1 MFGRRRHAA
10 AAAAPIVTVTETAT
24 PRPRL
29 AEEQVFELV
38 HTRIAA
44 AIGEGGEWV
53 VRRRTPED
61 TDDLFRTVLA
71 HQVALDVTSA
81 LTTAQL
87 QLEAGEP
94 LTVATRSGAVVLRS
108 AGEADAVSSDSTT
121 VASDAGAPTVAVDAK
136 DPESAAIAVIAAAG
150 STRADDDASVGASS
164 EIEDADLGPAHRHDE
179 PEGDDQ
185 AVLDEDSLALQW
197 EPAPITVWTDLK
209 KPVTGSMALQLSS
222 SELVTTER

>member
-10 AAAAPIVTVTETAT
+10 PAAAPIVTVAETVT
-24 PRPRL
+24 VRPRL
-29 AEEQVFELV
+29 AEEQIFELV

-71 HQVALDVTSA
+71 HQVALDVTAA
-81 LTTAQL
+81 LRSAQL

-94 LTVATRSGAVVLRS
+94 LTVATREGAMVLRS
-108 AGEADAVSSDSTT
+108 TPGTGA
-121 VASDAGAPTVAVDAK
+121 ASDAVASPADA
-136 DPESAAIAVIAAAG
+136 AVTDDATAG
-150 STRADDDASVGASS
+150 STNVDVDDSSTTSGADASGDFVHSRN
-164 EIEDADLGPAHRHDE
+164 DDGPAHRHDE
-179 PEGDDQ
+179 PEADEE
-185 AVLDEDSLALQW
+185 AELDEDAIALQW

-209 KPVTGSMALQLSS
+209 RPVTGPIAMQLSS
-222 SELVTTER
+222 SDLVTPSR

>member
-10 AAAAPIVTVTETAT
+10 QAVAPTVEVAKTST
-24 PRPRL
+24 PLPRL
-29 AEEQVFELV
+29 AEKQIFELV

-81 LTTAQL
+81 LQSAQL
-87 QLEAGEP
+87 QLEAGEQ
-94 LTVATRSGAVVLRS
+94 LTVATLEGAVALRS
-108 AGEADAVSSDSTT
+108 AVHVEEGTVLGHSAVHADVDRDEVVVAVAQQAGRLAMSPASEDEADAL
-121 VASDAGAPTVAVDAK
+121 P
-136 DPESAAIAVIAAAG
+136 AVIAASERPEG
-150 STRADDDASVGASS
+150 DDS
-164 EIEDADLGPAHRHDE
+164 EHGPAHRHDE
-179 PEGDDQ
+179 PQGDEE
-185 AVLDEDSLALQW
+185 AVLDEDAIALQW

-209 KPVTGSMALQLSS
+209 KPVTDSIALQLS
-222 SELVTTER
+222 RA

>member
-10 AAAAPIVTVTETAT
+10 QAVAPTVEVAKTST
-24 PRPRL
+24 PLPRL
-29 AEEQVFELV
+29 AEEQIFELV

-81 LTTAQL
+81 LQSAQL
-87 QLEAGEP
+87 QLEAGEQ
-94 LTVATRSGAVVLRS
+94 LTVATLEGAVALRS
-108 AGEADAVSSDSTT
+108 AVHVEEGTVLGHSAVHADVDRDEVVVAVAQQAGRLAMSPASEDEADAL
-121 VASDAGAPTVAVDAK
+121 P
-136 DPESAAIAVIAAAG
+136 AVIAASERPEG
-150 STRADDDASVGASS
+150 DDS
-164 EIEDADLGPAHRHDE
+164 EHGPAHRHDE
-179 PEGDDQ
+179 PQGDEE
-185 AVLDEDSLALQW
+185 AVLDEDAIALQW

-209 KPVTGSMALQLSS
+209 KPVTDSIALQLS
-222 SELVTTER
+222 RA

>member
-10 AAAAPIVTVTETAT
+10 PAAAPIVTVAETVT
-24 PRPRL
+24 VRPRL
-29 AEEQVFELV
+29 AEEQIFELV

-71 HQVALDVTSA
+71 HQVALDVTAA
-81 LTTAQL
+81 LHSAQL

-94 LTVATRSGAVVLRS
+94 LTVATREGAMVLRS
-108 AGEADAVSSDSTT
+108 TT
-121 VASDAGAPTVAVDAK
+121 GTGAASDATASPTDATASDDATGVFAPAGLDDRSET
-136 DPESAAIAVIAAAG
+136 AG
-150 STRADDDASVGASS
+150 SDESGDTFLLRNDD
-164 EIEDADLGPAHRHDE
+164 GPAHRHDE
-179 PEGDDQ
+179 PEADEE
-185 AVLDEDSLALQW
+185 AELDEDAIALQW

-209 KPVTGSMALQLSS
+209 RPVTGPVAMQLSS
-222 SELVTTER
+222 SDLVTPSR